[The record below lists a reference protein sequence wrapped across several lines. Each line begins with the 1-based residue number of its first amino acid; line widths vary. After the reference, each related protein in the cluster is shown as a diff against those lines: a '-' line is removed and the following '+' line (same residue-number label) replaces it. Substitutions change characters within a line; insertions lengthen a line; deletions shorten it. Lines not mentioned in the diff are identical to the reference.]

1 MNRKQDIHQKQNIH
15 QKLSTL
21 TALIALTAFAA
32 STAFAA
38 GGAPTPKASTTALAR
53 QTVPVCTPQ
62 DGQRGPRNGQSGR
75 GDKDATG
82 MRMRALAAAPN
93 GKTPTAPKNAPARSA
108 PGAQVSN
115 TQAPGDCGV
124 GGHRGGPDGQRA
136 PATPTEAAAR
146 VQTELT
152 QIDALLARTT
162 NAKARGYLTNARSM
176 IVSGNM
182 RAAHDLIR
190 AAEALTGGQK

>member
-1 MNRKQDIHQKQNIH
+1 MNRKQNIH
-15 QKLSTL
+15 QKLST
-21 TALIALTAFAA
+21 LIALTAFAA

-53 QTVPVCTPQ
+53 QTASVCTPQ
-62 DGQRGPRNGQSGR
+62 DGPRGPRNGQPGR
-75 GDKDATG
+75 GGKDATG
-82 MRMRALAAAPN
+82 MRMRAPAAPTAAAPN
-93 GKTPTAPKNAPARSA
+93 GKTPPAPKNALARPA

-146 VQTELT
+146 AQTELT
-152 QIDALLARTT
+152 RIDALLVRTT
-162 NAKARGYLTNARSM
+162 DAKARGYLTDARSL